1 MTLFCREIG
10 QAYDLASPIIMDN
23 SVQSKRLPD
32 LNERATN
39 SQMARLIW
47 DKLRRSPTKAVGD
60 QLGIER
66 WQLRASIH
74 KIKAANNLGATDR
87 VLIYDDGSVTDE
99 EGEPLGNIH
108 DEIN

>member
-1 MTLFCREIG
+1 LTLFCREIG
-10 QAYDLASPIIMDN
+10 QVYDRSSPIISDN
-23 SVQSKRLPD
+23 SAPPKRLPSF
-32 LNERATN
+32 NESATN

-47 DKLRRSPTKAVGD
+47 DKLRRSPTKAVSD
-60 QLGIER
+60 QLSIER

-108 DEIN
+108 DEIS